1 MLKGACGPNQRVHY
15 IYLEHSKIGSLV
27 PKSKQGRRYTM
38 TELDI
43 ELTAACNRL
52 RIMIRNEQQLE
63 RNAEKWDAM
72 AKTSTIQRRI
82 KNEVNNVQVNVS
94 FNKR

>member
-1 MLKGACGPNQRVHY
+1 
-15 IYLEHSKIGSLV
+15 
-27 PKSKQGRRYTM
+27 M

-43 ELTAACNRL
+43 ELTAACDRL

-63 RNAEKWDAM
+63 RNAEKWNAM

-82 KNEVNNVQVNVS
+82 KNEVNNLQINVS
-94 FNKR
+94 PNKQ

>member
-1 MLKGACGPNQRVHY
+1 
-15 IYLEHSKIGSLV
+15 
-27 PKSKQGRRYTM
+27 M

-82 KNEVNNVQVNVS
+82 KNEVSNLQVNVS

>member
-1 MLKGACGPNQRVHY
+1 
-15 IYLEHSKIGSLV
+15 
-27 PKSKQGRRYTM
+27 M

-63 RNAEKWDAM
+63 RNAEKWNAM

-82 KNEVNNVQVNVS
+82 KNEVSNVQVNVS

>member
-1 MLKGACGPNQRVHY
+1 MSE
-15 IYLEHSKIGSLV
+15 I
-27 PKSKQGRRYTM
+27 
-38 TELDI
+38 DI

-63 RNAEKWDAM
+63 LNAEKWEAM
-72 AKTSTIQRRI
+72 AKTSTVQRRI
-82 KNEVNNVQVNVS
+82 KNEVSNVQVNVS

>member
-1 MLKGACGPNQRVHY
+1 MTYRLYGEGD
-15 IYLEHSKIGSLV
+15 
-27 PKSKQGRRYTM
+27 TM

-43 ELTAACNRL
+43 ELTASCNRL
-52 RIMIRNEQQLE
+52 RILIQGEQQAE

-72 AKTSTIQRRI
+72 AKTSTIQRRL
-82 KNEVNNVQVNVS
+82 KNEANGIKVNVS

>member
-1 MLKGACGPNQRVHY
+1 
-15 IYLEHSKIGSLV
+15 
-27 PKSKQGRRYTM
+27 M

-43 ELTAACNRL
+43 ELTTACNRL

-63 RNAEKWDAM
+63 RNAEKWNAM

-82 KNEVNNVQVNVS
+82 KNEVNNLQINVS
-94 FNKR
+94 PNKQ

>member
-1 MLKGACGPNQRVHY
+1 
-15 IYLEHSKIGSLV
+15 
-27 PKSKQGRRYTM
+27 M

-43 ELTAACNRL
+43 ELTAACGRL

-63 RNAEKWDAM
+63 RNTEKWNAM

-82 KNEVNNVQVNVS
+82 KNEVNNLQINVS
-94 FNKR
+94 PNKQ

>member
-1 MLKGACGPNQRVHY
+1 MSEV
-15 IYLEHSKIGSLV
+15 
-27 PKSKQGRRYTM
+27 
-38 TELDI
+38 DI

-63 RNAEKWDAM
+63 LNAEKWEAM

-82 KNEVNNVQVNVS
+82 KNEVSNVQVNVS

>member
-1 MLKGACGPNQRVHY
+1 
-15 IYLEHSKIGSLV
+15 
-27 PKSKQGRRYTM
+27 M

-43 ELTAACNRL
+43 ELTAACDRL

-63 RNAEKWDAM
+63 RITEKWNAM

-82 KNEVNNVQVNVS
+82 KNEVNNLQINVS
-94 FNKR
+94 PNKQ

>member
-1 MLKGACGPNQRVHY
+1 
-15 IYLEHSKIGSLV
+15 
-27 PKSKQGRRYTM
+27 M

-43 ELTAACNRL
+43 ELTASCNRL
-52 RIMIRNEQQLE
+52 RILIQGEQQAE

-72 AKTSTIQRRI
+72 AKTSTIQRRL
-82 KNEVNNVQVNVS
+82 KNEANGIKVNVS

>member
-1 MLKGACGPNQRVHY
+1 
-15 IYLEHSKIGSLV
+15 
-27 PKSKQGRRYTM
+27 M

-82 KNEVNNVQVNVS
+82 KNEVSNIQVNVS

>member
-1 MLKGACGPNQRVHY
+1 
-15 IYLEHSKIGSLV
+15 
-27 PKSKQGRRYTM
+27 M
-38 TELDI
+38 TGLDI

-82 KNEVNNVQVNVS
+82 KNEVSNLQVNVS

>member
-1 MLKGACGPNQRVHY
+1 
-15 IYLEHSKIGSLV
+15 
-27 PKSKQGRRYTM
+27 M

-43 ELTAACNRL
+43 QLTAACDRL

-63 RNAEKWDAM
+63 RNAEKWNAM

-82 KNEVNNVQVNVS
+82 KNEVNNLQINVS
-94 FNKR
+94 HNKQ

>member
-1 MLKGACGPNQRVHY
+1 
-15 IYLEHSKIGSLV
+15 
-27 PKSKQGRRYTM
+27 M

-43 ELTAACNRL
+43 ELTAACDRL

-63 RNAEKWDAM
+63 RNTEKWNAM

-82 KNEVNNVQVNVS
+82 KNEVNNLQVNVS
-94 FNKR
+94 HNKQ

>member
-1 MLKGACGPNQRVHY
+1 
-15 IYLEHSKIGSLV
+15 
-27 PKSKQGRRYTM
+27 M

-43 ELTAACNRL
+43 ELTAACDRL

-63 RNAEKWDAM
+63 RNAEKWNAM
-72 AKTSTIQRRI
+72 AKSSTIQRRL
-82 KNEVNNVQVNVS
+82 KNEANGIQVNVS